1 MRTPTLTL
9 LLTALVAS
17 LGAQGVNPLS
27 GPEHFDAQWLAVR
40 PRTPEGPYPNL
51 PADWEPMPNP
61 RCEVPEGRP
70 LEGLRICVDPGH
82 GGQIWGP
89 THGYTGGTRGRET
102 GLTESDMNLRTAL
115 FLWDLLTQA
124 GAEVVMTRT
133 RPERVTPA
141 GSGAREEL
149 HGRVAIAEEAGCD
162 HFVSIHHNAIGGG
175 QSIDTNTTAVYYFDT
190 SHCDDAYNADAPY
203 AQRHPDALLNQERID
218 LALSIQEALV
228 RHLGLPTAP
237 PAAGSPGVP
246 HGDFHVLR
254 ETHLPAVLVEAS
266 FMTNPEEDLRLNDPA
281 RAKQEATAIFE
292 GILAHFETH
301 PMRPWR
307 ENAPSAAMRE

>member
-1 MRTPTLTL
+1 MRTLTMAL
-9 LLTALVAS
+9 LLSALIAS
-17 LGAQGVNPLS
+17 LGAQGNNPLS
-27 GPEHFDAQWLAVR
+27 GPQHFDARWLTVR

-51 PADWEPMPNP
+51 PADWESMSNP
-61 RCEVPEGRP
+61 RFEVPQGLP
-70 LEGLRICVDPGH
+70 LMGLRICIDAGH

-102 GLTESDMNLRTAL
+102 GLTESDANLRTAL

-133 RPERVTPA
+133 RPERLTEA

-149 HGRVAIAEEAGCD
+149 HERVVIAEEAECD
-162 HFVSIHHNAIGGG
+162 HFVSIHHNAIGSA
-175 QSIDTNTTAVYYFDT
+175 QAANTNNTGVFYYDT
-190 SHCDDAYNADAPY
+190 SHYDDEYNADAPY
-203 AQRHPDALLNQERID
+203 ARRHPDDLLNQERID
-218 LALSIQEALV
+218 LALSIQEALM
-228 RHLGLPTAP
+228 RHLDLPTGNHGAS
-237 PAAGSPGVP
+237 SPGVP

-266 FMTNPEEDLRLNDPA
+266 FMTNPEEDLRLNDPV

-307 ENAPSAAMRE
+307 ENAPSAAMSE